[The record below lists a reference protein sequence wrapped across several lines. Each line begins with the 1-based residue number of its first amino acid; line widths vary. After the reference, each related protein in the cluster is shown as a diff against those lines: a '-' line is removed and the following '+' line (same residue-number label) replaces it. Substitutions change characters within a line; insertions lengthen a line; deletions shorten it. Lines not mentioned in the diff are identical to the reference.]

1 MIIASVAVGL
11 WAGAF
16 IVAFS
21 WGMYQ
26 QHIREVIDSQLSH
39 LQLHQK
45 DYEEDQEV
53 KAVIPGADT
62 LMREI
67 LSMKNI
73 KAVSGRLVISG
84 MLTSP
89 TGVSGIRI
97 NGIVPEHE
105 KKVTT
110 ISSKV
115 VEGNYLDSTVRNPV
129 LLGERLAQKLKV
141 KLKNKI
147 VLTFQDKEGNITA
160 GAFRITGIYR
170 TSNSTVDEL
179 NVYVRLDDLS
189 SIAGIPG
196 GINEVAVLL
205 PDNDPLAA
213 TDAALEKK
221 HPALRVQTWK
231 ELSPEL
237 ELVVDSFRLY
247 MYIFISIILLA
258 LMFGIVNIML
268 MAVLERT
275 RELGMLMAIGM
286 NKSRIFF
293 TIILETLFLVA
304 VGGPLGLLLAW
315 TTVQW
320 TGHTGIDISAFGKG
334 LAAYGFSPVIHPGL
348 DRSYYF
354 TVSLMTVSA
363 ALLSAIYPALRAIR
377 LRPTEAIQKI

>member
-62 LMREI
+62 LIREI

-268 MAVLERT
+268 IAVLERT

-293 TIILETLFLVA
+293 TIILETLFLIA

-334 LAAYGFSPVIHPGL
+334 LAAYGFSPVIYPGL